1 MRVSRCLNSQLL
13 AYRRGQYDPS
23 QLLEKVL
30 RCFPALLLDA
40 FAILFPLIFP
50 SSYWLLLD
58 PSNDIGNLC
67 RLYDPSNDIGNLC
80 CFFCQRQSNDFLLP
94 ILPAFL
100 NDRDEQLS
108 AVFYGHIVL
117 SAFLWAKEV
126 RRNTFYLILS
136 RL

>member
-67 RLYDPSNDIGNLC
+67 
-80 CFFCQRQSNDFLLP
+80 CFFGQRQSNDFLLP

-100 NDRDEQLS
+100 NDRDEHLS